1 MLMAQGAVEIPVL
14 RRQGKSIREIGADAR
29 ACPRKTIRCYLRRDG
44 LPRYTREAQPSKAQ
58 PLQALLR

>member
-1 MLMAQGAVEIPVL
+1 MLMAEDAVEIPVL

-29 ACPRKTIRCYLRRDG
+29 RVTQDSTVLSA
-44 LPRYTREAQPSKAQ
+44 TRWTAPLHAQAQ